1 MKRIWTSSSGLIEL
15 EFSQDEYESVPNSGP
30 ADDAVAELAAKQN
43 IVEEFA
49 KYSDENIS
57 ECLEEYGAWT
67 TEELKD
73 RRANI
78 ERLIWIACLDLR
90 EESEPEE

>member
-15 EFSQDEYESVPNSGP
+15 EFSQDEYESVPISGP

-57 ECLEEYGAWT
+57 ECLEECGAWT
-67 TEELKD
+67 RDELKD
-73 RRANI
+73 RQANL

>member
-15 EFSQDEYESVPNSGP
+15 EFSRDEFGSVPNSGP
-30 ADDAVAELAAKQN
+30 ADDAVAELAEKQN
-43 IVEEFA
+43 IGEEFA

-67 TEELKD
+67 RDELKD
-73 RRANI
+73 RQANI

-90 EESEPEE
+90 EE